1 MFLSGPP
8 AIPFS
13 SCKKRIM
20 KTKIV
25 ALLFVF
31 LTAWMPS
38 TFAAKTVDVLIS
50 APLRPKY
57 VAKGYKKLYIADFI
71 ITGVHDID
79 KNVTINV
86 NKEIKE
92 TLKSEFKDKSGYE
105 VEDLKVEFDP
115 AKKPE
120 EYVDDPAFWTAQ
132 PIEPKEGSMI
142 LAGVVDFSNKEK
154 TGLVSQRVTN
164 PRTGLQRDV
173 TTSRQRL
180 QLILSVNLA
189 LLDAST
195 GEKLFQENFR
205 EEETYDDVSN
215 VNLPL
220 FYDVFERMTPKIVGI
235 LVPYRVAGTRTLLE
249 P

>member
-1 MFLSGPP
+1 M
-8 AIPFS
+8 
-13 SCKKRIM
+13 KK
-20 KTKIV
+20 KIV
-25 ALLFVF
+25 ALLILF
-31 LTAWMPS
+31 LTAWLSM
-38 TFAAKTVDVLIS
+38 TFAAKSTDVMIS

-71 ITGVHDID
+71 VTGVHDID
-79 KNVTINV
+79 KNVSINV

-105 VEDLKVEFDP
+105 VEDLKLEFDP
-115 AKKPE
+115 TKNP
-120 EYVDDPAFWTAQ
+120 DDILKDTAYLGWRKT
-132 PIEPKEGSMI
+132 PSPKRGSMI

-154 TGLVSQRVTN
+154 TGMVSERVTN

-180 QLILSVNLA
+180 QLILAVSLY
-189 LLDAST
+189 LLDAAT
-195 GEKLFQENFR
+195 GEKMFQENFR